1 MKKCLVLI
9 LCALA
14 CVGLLSGC
22 WQVEPL
28 EEESPELLQPGEIR
42 EEDGK
47 RSLLP
52 EQLALPYAPD
62 QSLDPV
68 TCPDGM
74 QQVVSSLIC
83 EGLFRLGPDFEPQP
97 WLCADYTASEDFTSY
112 TFVLR

>member
-1 MKKCLVLI
+1 MKKRLVLI

-52 EQLALPYAPD
+52 EQLVRAWIDAGFVATCALENAP
-62 QSLDPV
+62 LDRRHSIVWHKNKNLTP
-68 TCPDGM
+68 
-74 QQVVSSLIC
+74 SALELIRLC
-83 EGLFRLGPDFEPQP
+83 RAAVHENNEGEK
-97 WLCADYTASEDFTSY
+97 
-112 TFVLR
+112 